1 MHLLQEHPN
10 GDFLKSPAHTATVK
24 IPRQAGPMKES
35 SITWVDAYGSFQDSY
50 KTWGTGFGVLDC
62 SEEEEI
68 PFQKGSHV
76 YGPNIGLPHMGRKM
90 DFKALDTVELN
101 LGFHLPGV

>member
-1 MHLLQEHPN
+1 M
-10 GDFLKSPAHTATVK
+10 
-24 IPRQAGPMKES
+24 
-35 SITWVDAYGSFQDSY
+35 
-50 KTWGTGFGVLDC
+50 LDC

-90 DFKALDTVELN
+90 DFKGLDTVELN